1 VTGVVGAA
9 AAFVDGFGTSAL
21 FGTSM
26 VGATS
31 AAWAIWAA
39 GLVSLATL
47 V

>member
-1 VTGVVGAA
+1 LGGCRVLG
-9 AAFVDGFGTSAL
+9 GFGTSAL

-26 VGATS
+26 MGEIS
-31 AAWAIWAA
+31 AARAIWTA